1 MIDHSDSDQ
10 VLGLT
15 FARLGRPANTL
26 EFPLVESLSDRV
38 VTSLED
44 DVQLIPHF
52 QISLF
57 ASASI
62 EMWHRAVHS
71 FLWSVAL
78 RDHSKIWSSVTGYYS
93 SHYVMRAFAHAFGF
107 FKSFAKKKIIQV
119 VISHGTGV
127 CKVIDADD
135 KGEHSFY
142 WKVVKHYPEFKDNL
156 LFRFNSERDK
166 TSDCSHRNHANYSDH
181 IGGYLKVGF
190 PTTAQL
196 LDSIEKISRIRR
208 FAITEVSRD
217 GFPDLDNVQILAYQR
232 LVTFRDFLDGRLKD
246 NRFWRAHR
254 DPNWCKGMVT
264 FHLEDAKLKVLKEG
278 IR

>member
-1 MIDHSDSDQ
+1 MIDHSYSDR

-15 FARLGRPANTL
+15 FARLGRPGSPL
-26 EFPLVESLSDRV
+26 EFPPEESLSGQIV
-38 VTSLED
+38 ASLED
-44 DVQLIPHF
+44 DGQWIPHI

-78 RDHSKIWSSVTGYYS
+78 RDHSKIWSSVTGYYA

-107 FKSFAKKKIIQV
+107 FKSFATKKIIQV
-119 VISHGTGV
+119 LINHGTCV
-127 CKVIDADD
+127 CSAIDAKD

-142 WKVVKHYPEFKDNL
+142 WKVVKDYPDFKGNQ
-156 LFRFNSERDK
+156 LFRLNSERDK
-166 TSDCSHRNHANYSDH
+166 TSDCAHRNHANYSDH
-181 IGGYLKVGF
+181 IGGFVKLGF
-190 PTTAQL
+190 PTTEQL
-196 LDSIEKISRIRR
+196 SGSIEKISRIRR
-208 FAITEVSRD
+208 FAVTEVDRD

-232 LVTFRDFLDGRLKD
+232 LVTFRDFLDDRLSD

-254 DPNWCKGMVT
+254 DPNWCKGVIT
-264 FHLEDAKLKVLKEG
+264 FHLEDAQLKVLKEG